1 MTKYLQKCMNC
12 NQYGLANPESKCR
25 HCGGQLLNVNPPKF
39 SLVDKYA
46 QYRLAYF
53 KEKFDKKIDAN

>member
-1 MTKYLQKCMNC
+1 MNC